1 MTAMTTGPG
10 TTGLGAPVL
19 QAEGVTMRFGGLTA
33 VSGLDLTVGEGE
45 IVGLIGPNGAGKTT
59 FFNCLTGLYVP
70 TAGEVRYRGTVLPA
84 KPFKVTK
91 AGIART
97 FQNIRL
103 FPNMTVLENV
113 QVGRHCRMNEGLLS
127 AIGRGPRYRK
137 VESES
142 RDKSM
147 ELLDFVG
154 LNRQAKGLARNLP
167 YGDQRKLEIARAMA
181 SDPGLLLLDEPT
193 AGMNPRETEATRE
206 VVLKIRDRGL
216 AVVVIEHDMRFIF
229 NLCDRVAVLVQGQK
243 LVEGSPA
250 VVQADERVIAAYLG
264 EPYDDGRGGVD

>member
-1 MTAMTTGPG
+1 MTATT
-10 TTGLGAPVL
+10 TELAAPVL
-19 QAEGVTMRFGGLTA
+19 EAEGVTMRFGGLVA
-33 VSGLDLTVGEGE
+33 VQAMDLTVREGE

-70 TAGEVRYRGTVLPA
+70 TSGQVRYRGTVLPA

-113 QVGRHCRMNEGLLS
+113 QVGRHCRMNEGLFS
-127 AIGRGPRYRK
+127 AIGRGPKYHR
-137 VESES
+137 VEAES
-142 RDKSM
+142 RERSR

-154 LNRQAKGLARNLP
+154 LGQYAEGLARNLP

-181 SDPGLLLLDEPT
+181 SEPGLLLLDEPT

-229 NLCDRVAVLVQGQK
+229 NLCDRVSVLVQGQK
-243 LVEGSPA
+243 LVEGTPA

-264 EPYDDGRGGVD
+264 EPYDEGRGGADRKADA